1 MREQEK
7 KRAAALAALEQV
19 EPGRVIGI
27 GTGSTTNYFIDA
39 LGAMR
44 DRVAGAV
51 ASSRASAE
59 KLERLGICLV
69 DLNDVDELTLY
80 VDGADEA
87 TRRRELIKGGGG
99 ALTREK
105 IIAAAAERFICI
117 VDDGKLVERLGVFPL
132 PVEVIPMA
140 RRSVGRT
147 IEGLGGRPVLRDN
160 CFTDNGNVIL
170 DVHGLT
176 IEDPSALE
184 SELNQIPGVVANGLF
199 GRRRADLLLVG
210 EDTGV
215 VAIWDD
221 QE

>member
-1 MREQEK
+1 MSRAMREQEK

-117 VDDGKLVERLGVFPL
+117 VDDGKLVERLG
-132 PVEVIPMA
+132 
-140 RRSVGRT
+140 SVGRT